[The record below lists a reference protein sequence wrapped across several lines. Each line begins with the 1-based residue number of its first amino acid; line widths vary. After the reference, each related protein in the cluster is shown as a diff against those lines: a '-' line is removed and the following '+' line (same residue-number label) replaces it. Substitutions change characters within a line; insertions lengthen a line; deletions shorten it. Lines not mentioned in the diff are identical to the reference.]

1 MSTMIWGAVDR
12 LTGIQGSIAM
22 NKSIRPVLL
31 ALAFAATVAGGVSAL
46 TLRGETKEAG
56 IVDACAGAAWPRIP
70 AQCLDGGRRADV
82 RVIADLSNANPEP
95 VSVSP
100 TIEARFSS
108 DFE

>member
-1 MSTMIWGAVDR
+1 LGSRDGLAGTQGFTTM
-12 LTGIQGSIAM
+12 QGT
-22 NKSIRPVLL
+22 IRPVLL

-70 AQCLDGGRRADV
+70 AQCLDGGRGADV
-82 RVIADLSNANPEP
+82 RVIAELPNADPDP

>member
-1 MSTMIWGAVDR
+1 MDI
-12 LTGIQGSIAM
+12 
-22 NKSIRPVLL
+22 SIRPVLL
-31 ALAFAATVAGGVSAL
+31 AVAFAATVAGGVSAL

-56 IVDACAGAAWPRIP
+56 LVDACAGVAWPHIP
-70 AQCLDGGRRADV
+70 AKCLDGGSGAEV
-82 RVIADLSNANPEP
+82 RVIADLRNADP